1 MQDMSRMLC
10 HRYAGDVD
18 RIEELRYLVLAAQR
32 EGNRRLTEALRPL
45 GVTPAQA
52 EVLTVLA
59 GSDEPLS
66 VKELGTLLVCE
77 TGSPSRLPQTVVAA
91 GWADQVRDEA
101 DGRLTR
107 LRLTPSG
114 TELARGV
121 AEVEASFHA
130 QLRAA
135 LQADEDTERTV
146 AVLRTLVADGPAGAA
161 TARRRARA
169 AARRALD
176 AAPAAGSSN
185 HGRTDGRAGARR

>member
-10 HRYAGDVD
+10 HRYADLVD

-59 GSDEPLS
+59 GSHEPLS
-66 VKELGTLLVCE
+66 VKELGALLVCE
-77 TGSPSRLPQTVVAA
+77 TGSPSRLTRTVVAA
-91 GWADQVRDEA
+91 GWAEQVPDEA

-114 TELARGV
+114 ADLAARV
-121 AEVEASFHA
+121 AEVEKAFHG
-130 QLRAA
+130 QLAAA
-135 LQADEDTERTV
+135 LPDDGSTERTV
-146 AVLRTLVADGPAGAA
+146 RVLRSLVAGGPAGAA
-161 TARRRARA
+161 IERRRARA
-169 AARRALD
+169 
-176 AAPAAGSSN
+176 
-185 HGRTDGRAGARR
+185 